1 MFGFCGHYGVPD
13 VDWGTVAACLLRAIG
28 TKQTKPVSSY
38 CIYGKAVSAD
48 KEANS
53 SADKEADSWLR
64 PGATMNLPL
73 CRL

>member
-13 VDWGTVAACLLRAIG
+13 VYWGTVAACLLRAIG

-53 SADKEADSWLR
+53 WLR
-64 PGATMNLPL
+64 LGATKDLPH